1 VDGYLAEITE
11 KGGSE
16 VHAPRAVHENGSGYR
31 TSLERNTAIVKLQ
44 FVVNVIL
51 FPAKNILYLYISTLA
66 FSEICA
72 QYHYGCIL

>member
-1 VDGYLAEITE
+1 MDGYLAEITE

-44 FVVNVIL
+44 APPGITASSAEIL
-51 FPAKNILYLYISTLA
+51 N
-66 FSEICA
+66 
-72 QYHYGCIL
+72 QR